1 MCSSPRS
8 ELTVKGF
15 TSMAHKMC
23 TFLREKLFNCKIW
36 THHFPLTLIKKRKK
50 GRYKLLFSH
59 NPCSKGSA
67 ITLAKEARRVDQIV
81 LGGEQFPNNKISE
94 QLLRL
99 GM

>member
-59 NPCSKGSA
+59 NPCCKGSA
-67 ITLAKEARRVDQIV
+67 ITLAKEAGRVDQIV